1 VQKICKPFYEIH
13 PHMCDRMASRSIFDA
28 DNVQSA
34 NAAEDM
40 LGVPEDIN
48 NPQDPESE
56 ESGGAVGPSA
66 PRPLFNSPQSSSA
79 MVQAHSLESGDEAE
93 GPSSRTHRSRRIR
106 SKRSSTGGLEASL
119 EVTSR
124 PSAAALKDI
133 LTFLEKREDK
143 ERAAAQEKTDDE
155 KRLVRATLLEKKI
168 NLMAR
173 LKDEMGFSTEECLK
187 YMEANGL

>member
-13 PHMCDRMASRSIFDA
+13 EHMCDRMASQPAFEVG
-28 DNVQSA
+28 NVQPA
-34 NAAEDM
+34 NASEDM
-40 LGVPEDIN
+40 LGVPEGIN

-56 ESGGAVGPSA
+56 EPGGAVGPSA
-66 PRPLFNSPQSSSA
+66 PRPLLNSPQPSST

-93 GPSSRTHRSRRIR
+93 GPSSRTRRNRRIR
-106 SKRSSTGGLEASL
+106 SKRSSTQGLEASL
-119 EVTSR
+119 KVTSR
-124 PSAAALKDI
+124 SSDAALKDI
-133 LTFLEKREDK
+133 IAFLEKREDK

-155 KRLVRATLLEKKI
+155 KRLVRATLLEKKL

-173 LKDEMGFSTEECLK
+173 IKDEMGFSTEECLK